1 MTANVFIITST
12 IELAVRS
19 ENPPSGQDATSIA
32 ANLELLFL
40 QKKIHLLNQIRFEI
54 QRKVGRIEGAL
65 AN

>member
-40 QKKIHLLNQIRFEI
+40 QKKFIC
-54 QRKVGRIEGAL
+54 
-65 AN
+65 